1 MALFLSF
8 MRLSWRVYCI
18 KGGKFG
24 VSKDGIEEKL
34 TESMRDWKG
43 VHYERVDSLM
53 VNRVEVGGKESM
65 LTSSVA
71 VSVRDVEIVVIVFGG
86 REVFENWIRGVS

>member
-1 MALFLSF
+1 
-8 MRLSWRVYCI
+8 
-18 KGGKFG
+18 
-24 VSKDGIEEKL
+24 VSKDGIAEKL
-34 TESMRDWKG
+34 TESMRDWKV